1 MHGEDRHENRESES
15 HVRQGTAATSQ
26 DAERSLHFSQ
36 PTIVWIKITDLPY
49 RCSTEVVGPP

>member
-1 MHGEDRHENRESES
+1 MRTVKVKVTCDKA
-15 HVRQGTAATSQ
+15 QQ
-26 DAERSLHFSQ
+26 DAERSLYFSQ